1 MTDAKTRPVKVPS
14 REESLRILA
23 ESGCSDDVVAHCVA
37 VADLASRIARRCGAD
52 PELVEAGALMHDLG
66 RCRTHGIAHAVE
78 GAKLATELKMPPALV
93 KVIERHIGG
102 GITKPEAKKL
112 GLPAKDYTPET
123 LEEKVVA
130 HADNLF
136 SGTERV
142 TVRVTVNEMVRKG
155 LDEQA
160 AKVLRMHK
168 DMSEACGCDVDDIR

>member
-1 MTDAKTRPVKVPS
+1 MTDARARPVKVPG
-14 REESLRILA
+14 REECLRMLA
-23 ESGCSDDVVAHCVA
+23 ESGCPDEVVAHCVA
-37 VADLASRIARRCGAD
+37 VASLASRIAKRCGAD
-52 PELVEAGALMHDLG
+52 PELVEAGALLHDVG

-78 GAKLATELKMPPALV
+78 GAKVASELRMPPALV

-102 GITKPEAKKL
+102 GITRAEAKAL
-112 GLPAKDYTPET
+112 GLPAKDYTPNT

-142 TVRVTVNEMVRKG
+142 TVRVTVSEMVRKG

-168 DMSEACGCDVDDIR
+168 ELSEACGCDVDDIR